1 MTRRHDFHHSFH
13 HRGHRG
19 GIKTLCY
26 SVVKQSGETEAW
38 KIKNSVSSV
47 YSVVK
52 TVV

>member
-1 MTRRHDFHHSFH
+1 MIFTTVFHHRGR
-13 HRGHRG
+13 RGHRG

-52 TVV
+52 SVV

>member
-1 MTRRHDFHHSFH
+1 MTRPQSDTES
-13 HRGHRG
+13 HRG

-38 KIKNSVSSV
+38 KIKSSVSSV

-52 TVV
+52 SVV

>member
-1 MTRRHDFHHSFH
+1 MTRRHDFHHRGR
-13 HRGHRG
+13 RGHRG

-38 KIKNSVSSV
+38 KIKSSVSSV

-52 TVV
+52 SVV